1 MSFRL
6 DILLG
11 LEMLGY
17 HPAFGL
23 FKHEFRL
30 KIKIL
35 KYIDP
40 SVTPQIFMYWIH
52 KDLKGYQFFFKKKNF
67 LPFLLD
73 RQSQIELLE
82 FMWSCGLSSL
92 KKGILG
98 KEMVVSI

>member
-1 MSFRL
+1 
-6 DILLG
+6 
-11 LEMLGY
+11 
-17 HPAFGL
+17 
-23 FKHEFRL
+23 
-30 KIKIL
+30 
-35 KYIDP
+35 
-40 SVTPQIFMYWIH
+40 
-52 KDLKGYQFFFKKKNF
+52 LKGYQFFFKKKNF